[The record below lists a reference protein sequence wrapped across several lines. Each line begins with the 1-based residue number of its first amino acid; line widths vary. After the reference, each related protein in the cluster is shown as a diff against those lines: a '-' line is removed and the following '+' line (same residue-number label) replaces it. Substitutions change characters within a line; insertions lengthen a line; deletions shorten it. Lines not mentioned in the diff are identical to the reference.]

1 MLDGYG
7 LHSIIWNRIDERFE
21 EVLVASSADAIGR
34 GISLAVR
41 QDGEA
46 ADLDG
51 ATAYLVWRHR
61 VSGKR
66 GTVAFEE
73 VDASEGTFVV
83 YYPAAMCGTAGAV
96 DAQVMLSLGDDTYV
110 SSRVFTIRVE
120 PVLVNGEEQ
129 EEDGFTLFVGA
140 INAYEHAEEITT
152 DAAIAANAA
161 AELADQARLDLIAAA
176 ERGDFDGEDGYSPS
190 ASVAQ
195 TAYGA
200 TITITDKDG
209 TTTASVANGAKG
221 DKGNT
226 GATGPQGPK
235 GDTGERGPK
244 GDTGAT
250 GPQGEKGDTGATGA
264 QGPQGI
270 QGETGPKGDTG
281 ATGADGVSC
290 THRWSGTVLSVTS
303 ASGTSSADLVGP
315 QGPTGATGATG
326 PQGPAGADG
335 ADGTTF
341 TPVEPLSLVNG
352 DLLVDLSNVLS
363 SGINVTEVGQND
375 TRTFT
380 GYYGG
385 NMVGQ
390 LLYSTR
396 SDSICKVTAIDEAQ
410 HKITC
415 KGIVEL
421 ARLRG
426 LIETTLDVAPGST
439 GSGYAKTGGN
449 ALKAGTLLLN
459 VTSGNLMRVASD
471 VTRPS
476 TTTGTMNISVE
487 GVGNVYGGGSTLT
500 ATSPLDITNDVISI
514 DLSGYAEASD
524 LPPTVWYG
532 TSMPGPTEGDTSYY
546 SDVTYKDVRL
556 GDLLLNTSRGNLS
569 QCVFSNGTGGMNCT
583 GILQLA
589 KFRGIVTTT
598 SLDLAAGA
606 TGSGS
611 VDSLGH
617 SVCTGTLILNTTT
630 GALMRATS
638 TGNPASAGAA
648 TVTVNAVGLGNVFS
662 GGTSLSAA
670 SPLSIA
676 NDTISIDLSGYAPL
690 AGATFTGAVSGIA
703 PTADANFATKKYVDD
718 AIAALDDLSGV
729 SF

>member
-21 EVLVASSADAIGR
+21 EVLVASSADAVGR
-34 GISLAVR
+34 GISLEVR

-83 YYPAAMCGTAGAV
+83 YYPAAMCGTSGAV
-96 DAQVMLSLGDDTYV
+96 DAQIMLSLGDDSYV

-120 PVLVNGEEQ
+120 PVLVNGEDQ
-129 EEDGFTLFVGA
+129 QEDGFTLFVGA

-176 ERGDFDGEDGYSPS
+176 GRGDFDGADGYSPS
-190 ASVAQ
+190 ASVSQ
-195 TAYGA
+195 TVSGA

-209 TTTASVANGAKG
+209 TTTASVDNGAKG
-221 DKGNT
+221 DKGDT

-235 GDTGERGPK
+235 GDTGEKGPK

-270 QGETGPKGDTG
+270 QGETGPKGETG
-281 ATGADGVSC
+281 AAGADGVSC
-290 THRWSGTVLSVTS
+290 THSWNGTVLSVTS

-341 TPVEPLSLVNG
+341 TPVAPLSLVNG
-352 DLLVDLSNVLS
+352 DLLVDLSNILS

-459 VTSGNLMRVASD
+459 VTSGNLMRVTSD

-476 TTTGTMNISVE
+476 TSTGTMNISVE

-598 SLDLAAGA
+598 TLDLAAGA

-662 GGTSLSAA
+662 GGTSLSAS

-676 NDTISIDLSGYAPL
+676 NDTISIDLSAYAAL